1 VSELQPYQRR
11 SPTTYQQ
18 SASLRDVIFVLFRR
32 RWIILAI
39 SVPIMV
45 IASLGLFKRTGV
57 YVAATKLLI
66 ELQTPEITQWNT
78 SGAHVDYD
86 RTLSTYQHMVMSVP
100 VTSKAAQSLEDSLDA
115 VIKDHPEFAPLR
127 NPKQFSQFLH
137 DHLDASQ
144 LGESSILKI
153 EFGCADPRL
162 SLMGVRAC
170 RDAFLDYAIQATK
183 NARAL
188 GYYEEQI
195 NMVRSAMDSLLA
207 KRAAIMQKSG
217 YSDFKEDIKH
227 DTGQRAKLRDEYYEA
242 VANREFLERRLAFM
256 KRARAEHPEHFPLD
270 NDRSSGQNTMLL
282 ATKTLIAGYY
292 DDLNRMRTEFPEE
305 SPKVQRQLQ
314 LIAETRALLL
324 DAIDDYITAYESDID
339 ALRQREETLLAQI
352 DGLEKTIDEVPG
364 VYQHVSL
371 IDMELQAKN
380 KLIEDLQI
388 KAGEVRLNAMAD
400 ERVSRIIKLTDP
412 EIERVVTGGRM
423 LAYFVLVSLFGF
435 LFSIVV
441 AFAVDRQDHKIYHPS
456 NIEQY
461 LEVPVLG
468 VVTDAKRQ
476 IR

>member
-1 VSELQPYQRR
+1 
-11 SPTTYQQ
+11 
-18 SASLRDVIFVLFRR
+18 
-32 RWIILAI
+32 
-39 SVPIMV
+39 
-45 IASLGLFKRTGV
+45 
-57 YVAATKLLI
+57 
-66 ELQTPEITQWNT
+66 
-78 SGAHVDYD
+78 
-86 RTLSTYQHMVMSVP
+86 
-100 VTSKAAQSLEDSLDA
+100 
-115 VIKDHPEFAPLR
+115 
-127 NPKQFSQFLH
+127 
-137 DHLDASQ
+137 
-144 LGESSILKI
+144 
-153 EFGCADPRL
+153 
-162 SLMGVRAC
+162 
-170 RDAFLDYAIQATK
+170 
-183 NARAL
+183 
-188 GYYEEQI
+188 
-195 NMVRSAMDSLLA
+195 
-207 KRAAIMQKSG
+207 
-217 YSDFKEDIKH
+217 
-227 DTGQRAKLRDEYYEA
+227 
-242 VANREFLERRLAFM
+242 
-256 KRARAEHPEHFPLD
+256 
-270 NDRSSGQNTMLL
+270 
-282 ATKTLIAGYY
+282 
-292 DDLNRMRTEFPEE
+292 MRTEFPEE